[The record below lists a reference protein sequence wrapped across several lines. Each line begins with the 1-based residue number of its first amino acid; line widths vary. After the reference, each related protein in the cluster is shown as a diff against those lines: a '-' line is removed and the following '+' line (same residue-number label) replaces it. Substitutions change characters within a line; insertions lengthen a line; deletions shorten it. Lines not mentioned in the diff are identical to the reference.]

1 MQGTLETQLLHLLQ
15 KLLLILEEG
24 SVPLAEATV
33 AIPHQHLAVLL

>member
-1 MQGTLETQLLHLLQ
+1 MQGTLETQLLHLSQ

-24 SVPLAEATV
+24 SVPLAEATF